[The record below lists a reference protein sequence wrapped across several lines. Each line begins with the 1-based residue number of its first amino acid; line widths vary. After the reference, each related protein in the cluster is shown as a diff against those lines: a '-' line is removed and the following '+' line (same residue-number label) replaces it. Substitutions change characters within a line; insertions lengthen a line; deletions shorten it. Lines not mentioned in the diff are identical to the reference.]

1 MKKNKVLKISVA
13 SLALLMSAGYVTQ
26 NIEIMPTYAQ
36 VSKTADS
43 VNLISNTT
51 TWKYLDTN
59 VDPGSANDR
68 IAWTKAD
75 YQDTSWK
82 SAAGIFG
89 AKKGQLASLGG
100 EFMPNVLLNQ
110 YINGTSGDDIPTF
123 FFRTTV
129 NINNVDDV
137 TSVSGNYFMTMPQS
151 YI

>member
-59 VDPGSANDR
+59 VDPGSAN
-68 IAWTKAD
+68 
-75 YQDTSWK
+75 
-82 SAAGIFG
+82 
-89 AKKGQLASLGG
+89 
-100 EFMPNVLLNQ
+100 VLLNQ